1 MNVELGRA
9 KAAGTVL
16 LRFVTEISIKEG
28 PVKAERLSKLPP
40 YLFVQIRNKIREARE
55 AGVDVISLGV
65 GDPDQP
71 TPKRVIDAL
80 CDAARDPANH
90 PYPTDEEKGML
101 AYRKTVADWYQRRF
115 GVTLDPETEVLG
127 LIGSKEGNHHLCL
140 GMLNPGD
147 VTILPDPG
155 YPAYFASAVFA
166 GAEVVRVPLYR
177 EKGFLLDPGDIPE
190 DVAKRTR
197 LIFLCYPNNPTA
209 AVATSEYYQKLVDYC
224 RERSILVVNDNPYS
238 EITYGDYKAPS
249 ILAASG
255 AMDVAVEF
263 NSLSK
268 PFNMTGWRIGM
279 AMGNRE
285 AIAAMSQV
293 KENTDSGVFNAIQ
306 YAAIAALNGPEDELK
321 QLVSMYERRR
331 DMVVTTFRMMG
342 LDVDVPKGTFYVWTP
357 TPKGMKSADFVADV
371 LTKTGVVVTPGLG
384 YGSRGE
390 GFFRV
395 SLTVPDARLEE
406 ALERLKKAYAA

>member
-1 MNVELGRA
+1 
-9 KAAGTVL
+9 
-16 LRFVTEISIKEG
+16 
-28 PVKAERLSKLPP
+28 VKAERLSKLPP
-40 YLFVQIRNKIREARE
+40 YLFVQIRNKIRETRE
-55 AGVDVISLGV
+55 RGVDVISLGV

-71 TPKRVIDAL
+71 TPTRVIDAL
-80 CDAARDPANH
+80 CEAARDPANH

-101 AYRKTVADWYQRRF
+101 AYRKTVADWYKRRF
-115 GVTLDPETEVLG
+115 DVELNPESEIIG

-147 VTILPDPG
+147 VAILPDPG

-177 EKGFLLDPGDIPE
+177 EKGFFLDVDDIPAS
-190 DVAKRTR
+190 VIPRTR

-209 AVATSEYYQKLVDYC
+209 SVATLEQYQRVVDFC
-224 RERSILVVNDNPYS
+224 REHNILVVNDNPYS
-238 EITYGDYKAPS
+238 EITYDGYKAPS
-249 ILAASG
+249 ILAAKG

-279 AMGNRE
+279 AMGNPE
-285 AIAAMSQV
+285 AVSAISQV

-306 YAAIAALNGPEDELK
+306 YAAIAALNGPQEELD
-321 QLVSMYERRR
+321 QLIAVYKRRR
-331 DMVVTTFRMMG
+331 DRVVDTFRKMG

-357 TPKGMKSADFVADV
+357 TPKGMKSAEFVEDV
-371 LTKTGVVVTPGLG
+371 LELTGVVVTPGLG

-395 SLTVPDARLEE
+395 SLTVPDARLDE
-406 ALERLKKAYAA
+406 AMDRLQKAYA

>member
-1 MNVELGRA
+1 M
-9 KAAGTVL
+9 
-16 LRFVTEISIKEG
+16 
-28 PVKAERLSKLPP
+28 KAERLSKLPP
-40 YLFVQIRNKIREARE
+40 YLFVQIRNKIRDARE
-55 AGVDVISLGV
+55 RGVDVISLGV

-71 TPKRVIDAL
+71 TPRRVVDAL
-80 CDAARDPANH
+80 CEAARDPANH

-101 AYRKTVADWYQRRF
+101 AYRKTIADWYRRRF
-115 GVTLDPETEVLG
+115 AVELEPETEVLG

-147 VTILPDPG
+147 VAILPDPG

-166 GAEVVRVPLYR
+166 GAEVVRVPLFR
-177 EKGFLLDPGDIPE
+177 EKEFRLDVDDIPA
-190 DVAKRTR
+190 DVLDRTR

-209 AVATSEYYQKLVDYC
+209 AVATPEFYQRVVDFC
-224 RERSILVVNDNPYS
+224 REHNILVVNDNPYS
-238 EITYGDYKAPS
+238 EITYDGYKAPS
-249 ILAASG
+249 ILAARG

-285 AIAAMSQV
+285 AISAISQV

-306 YAAIAALNGPEDELK
+306 YAAIAALNGPQEELD
-321 QLVSMYERRR
+321 QLIAMYKRRR
-331 DMVVTTFRMMG
+331 DMVVTTFRAMG

-357 TPKGMKSADFVADV
+357 TPQGMKSADFAEDV
-371 LTKTGVVVTPGLG
+371 LERTGVVVTPGLG

-406 ALERLKKAYAA
+406 ALERLKKAYA

>member
-1 MNVELGRA
+1 MRSV
-9 KAAGTVL
+9 
-16 LRFVTEISIKEG
+16 

-40 YLFVQIRNKIREARE
+40 YLFVQIRNKIRDARE
-55 AGVDVISLGV
+55 QGVDVISLGV

-71 TPKRVIDAL
+71 TPARVVDAL
-80 CDAARDPANH
+80 CEAARDPANH

-101 AYRKTVADWYQRRF
+101 AYRRTVADWYRRRF
-115 GVTLDPETEVLG
+115 GVELDPESEIIG

-147 VTILPDPG
+147 VAILPDPG

-166 GAEVVRVPLYR
+166 GAEVVRVPLFR
-177 EKGFLLDPGDIPE
+177 EKGFFLDVDDIPTE
-190 DVAKRTR
+190 ILPRTR

-209 AVATSEYYQKLVDYC
+209 AVATAEQYQRVVDFC
-224 RERSILVVNDNPYS
+224 REHGILVVNDNPYS
-238 EITYGDYKAPS
+238 EITYDGYKAPS
-249 ILAASG
+249 ILAAQG

-285 AIAAMSQV
+285 AISAISQV

-306 YAAIAALNGPEDELK
+306 YAAIAALNGPQAELD

-331 DMVVTTFRMMG
+331 DMVITTFRIMG

-357 TPKGMKSADFVADV
+357 TPNGMKSAEFAEDV
-371 LTKTGVVVTPGLG
+371 LERTGVVVTPGLG

-406 ALERLKKAYAA
+406 ALERLKKAYA

>member
-1 MNVELGRA
+1 M
-9 KAAGTVL
+9 
-16 LRFVTEISIKEG
+16 
-28 PVKAERLSKLPP
+28 KAERLSKLPP
-40 YLFVQIRNKIREARE
+40 YLFVQIRNKIRDARE
-55 AGVDVISLGV
+55 QGVDVISLGV

-71 TPKRVIDAL
+71 TPARVVDAL
-80 CDAARDPANH
+80 CEAARDPANH

-101 AYRKTVADWYQRRF
+101 AYRRTVADWYRRRF
-115 GVTLDPETEVLG
+115 GVELDPESEIIG

-147 VTILPDPG
+147 VAILPDPG

-166 GAEVVRVPLYR
+166 GAEVVRVPLFR
-177 EKGFLLDPGDIPE
+177 EKGFFLDVDDIPTE
-190 DVAKRTR
+190 ILPRTR

-209 AVATSEYYQKLVDYC
+209 AVATAEQYQRVVDFC
-224 RERSILVVNDNPYS
+224 REHGILVVNDNPYS
-238 EITYGDYKAPS
+238 EITYDGYKAPS
-249 ILAASG
+249 ILAANG

-285 AIAAMSQV
+285 AISAISQV

-306 YAAIAALNGPEDELK
+306 YAAIAALNGPQAELD

-331 DMVVTTFRMMG
+331 DMVITTFRIMG

-357 TPKGMKSADFVADV
+357 TPNGMKSAEFAEDV
-371 LTKTGVVVTPGLG
+371 LERTGVVVTPGLG

-406 ALERLKKAYAA
+406 ALERLKKAYA

>member
-1 MNVELGRA
+1 
-9 KAAGTVL
+9 
-16 LRFVTEISIKEG
+16 
-28 PVKAERLSKLPP
+28 
-40 YLFVQIRNKIREARE
+40 
-55 AGVDVISLGV
+55 
-65 GDPDQP
+65 
-71 TPKRVIDAL
+71 L
-80 CDAARDPANH
+80 CGAARDPANH

-101 AYRKTVADWYQRRF
+101 AYRKTVADWYKRRF
-115 GVTLDPETEVLG
+115 QVELDPESEILG

-147 VTILPDPG
+147 VAILPDPG
-155 YPAYFASAVFA
+155 YPAYFASAIFA

-177 EKGFLLDPGDIPE
+177 EKGFFLDVDDIPV
-190 DVAKRTR
+190 DVIPRTR

-209 AVATSEYYQKLVDYC
+209 SVATFEQYQRVVDFC
-224 RERSILVVNDNPYS
+224 REHNILVVNDNPYS
-238 EITYGDYKAPS
+238 EITYDGYKAPS
-249 ILAASG
+249 ILAAKG

-279 AMGNRE
+279 AMGNPE
-285 AIAAMSQV
+285 AISAISQV

-306 YAAIAALNGPEDELK
+306 YAAIAALNGPQEELD
-321 QLVSMYERRR
+321 QLIAVYKRRR
-331 DMVVTTFRMMG
+331 DRVVDTFRKMG

-357 TPKGMKSADFVADV
+357 TPRGMKSAEFVEDV
-371 LTKTGVVVTPGLG
+371 LELTGVVVTPGLG

-395 SLTVPDARLEE
+395 SLTVPDARLDE
-406 ALERLKKAYAA
+406 AMDRLQKAYA